1 MIYIVKDGDFDRC
14 NTGMTKT
21 FTIKKSVVKPDEMS
35 DEEFAKTGFNHRLNP
50 SGFVFIKDIYV
61 EQEFDIITDLNQIV
75 PVLSKYKYEAIS
87 ILDSEIDGADGEIRI
102 FSEIGYF
109 D

>member
-1 MIYIVKDGDFDRC
+1 MYIVKDGYNDRC

-21 FTIKKSVVKPDEMS
+21 FAIKKSVVKPDNMS

-50 SGFVFIKDIYV
+50 SCFVFIKDVYV
-61 EQEFDIITDLNQIV
+61 EQEFDVITDLNQII
-75 PVLSKYKYEAIS
+75 PILSKYEYEAVS
-87 ILDSEIDGADGEIRI
+87 IRDSQIDGVDGEVCI
-102 FSEIGYF
+102 FREIGYL